1 MFFQTIHQLI
11 TTGTDLSINIRR
23 VENSLSVSVIP
34 RRNSLK
40 GDMQQNMVPLVM
52 NGTPEELDMQFLRAI
67 SQPIQKVQGLLTNA
81 ENFEKQAEKAAQS
94 KKPKTISENTE
105 TKEAREKREKMERLI
120 AKAGEA
126 DKNRHYQEAL
136 TWLKQARVLA
146 TPEKQKEID
155 GKVVDIQ
162 KKAAQG
168 SLFGEMTS
176 TQEAQPVA
184 TQPNPHGNT
193 VQPSHPIRQNPP
205 QYNNTGEYRQA
216 QTTAVPQHP
225 AGNGTTARPANMQPD
240 MFPPQ
245 PQQPTYRQPPM
256 ETGYGQQPIPQ
267 QPQQPEQTLYSAGG
281 NGHVPPSQQSDN
293 FCFDMEDEND
303 RELLREDPYAQY
315 QDFPPEYRM
324 KDEAQLEAVY
334 C

>member
-1 MFFQTIHQLI
+1 MFFQTIYLLI
-11 TTGTDLSINIRR
+11 TAGTDLSINIRR
-23 VENSLSVSVIP
+23 VENNLSVSVIP

-40 GDMQQNMVPLVM
+40 GDIQQNLSPLVIS
-52 NGTPEELDMQFLRAI
+52 GTPEELDMQFLQTI
-67 SQPIQKVQGLLTNA
+67 SQPVQKVQGLLANV
-81 ENFEKQAEKAAQS
+81 ENFEKQAEKAVQS
-94 KKPKTISENTE
+94 KNSKTTTSTAEP
-105 TKEAREKREKMERLI
+105 KEAREKREKMERLI
-120 AKAGEA
+120 AKANEA
-126 DKNRHYQEAL
+126 DKNLRYQEAL

-155 GKVVDIQ
+155 GKVADIQ

-176 TQEAQPVA
+176 TGEAQPVA
-184 TQPNPHGNT
+184 TQPNPHGNII
-193 VQPSHPIRQNPP
+193 QPSQPIRQNSP
-205 QYNNTGEYRQA
+205 QYNNTGQYRQP

-240 MFPPQ
+240 IFPPQ
-245 PQQPTYRQPPM
+245 PQQPTYRQLP
-256 ETGYGQQPIPQ
+256 TGTEYGQRPIPPQ
-267 QPQQPEQTLYSAGG
+267 SQQPEQTLYSTGG
-281 NGHVPPSQQSDN
+281 NGHVPPSQPSDN

-324 KDEAQLEAVY
+324 KDEAQIEAVY